1 VTTISVF
8 PRRRDER
15 HPAVTGRRYVARMTS
30 ASAVIAAIDARRP
43 GLKPAKKHLLLFFA
57 QGHHLAW
64 ASEPL
69 FSEDLYTTDR
79 GVTLQDTDL
88 EDASP
93 ITSEA
98 QLGTISNVI
107 IRYSGLSPA
116 DLRTLVQASQ
126 PWQLARKAGDD
137 ARIEQAWLTDW
148 FRRPDETDDPDDE
161 RPNRAERAEAEA
173 YLASRGQP

>member
-1 VTTISVF
+1 
-8 PRRRDER
+8 
-15 HPAVTGRRYVARMTS
+15 
-30 ASAVIAAIDARRP
+30 
-43 GLKPAKKHLLLFFA
+43 LLFFA
-57 QGHHLAW
+57 QGHHLAS

-107 IRYSGLSPA
+107 IRYSSLSPA

-137 ARIEQAWLTDW
+137 ARIERAWLTDW
-148 FRRPDETDDPDDE
+148 FRRHLGRLGPATVQGSG
-161 RPNRAERAEAEA
+161 RPMARHRT
-173 YLASRGQP
+173 ASPRRQVRLR